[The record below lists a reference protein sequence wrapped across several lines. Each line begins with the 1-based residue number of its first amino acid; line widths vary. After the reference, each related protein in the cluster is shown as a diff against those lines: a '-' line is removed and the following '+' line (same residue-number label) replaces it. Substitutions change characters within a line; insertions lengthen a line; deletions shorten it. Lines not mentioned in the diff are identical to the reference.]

1 MAKLTRDGLAAL
13 RNELKTAMRLG
24 APGRRARLTVHLG
37 TCGLASGAGRV
48 LDTARAT
55 LAERGAEDVQVTT
68 SGCAGLCCREPM
80 VTVELVGERPV
91 KYADIDEKRMVE
103 IVDEHLLGGQVVA
116 ALVLGIGEER
126 RA

>member
-1 MAKLTRDGLAAL
+1 MS
-13 RNELKTAMRLG
+13 LG

-48 LDTARAT
+48 LETARAA
-55 LAERGAEDVQVTT
+55 LDERDADDVIVTT

-80 VTVELVGERPV
+80 VTVELAGEPPV
-91 KYADIDEKRMVE
+91 VYADINEKRIIE
-103 IVDEHLLGGQVVA
+103 IIDQHVMGGRCVPE
-116 ALVLGIGEER
+116 LVLGIGEER